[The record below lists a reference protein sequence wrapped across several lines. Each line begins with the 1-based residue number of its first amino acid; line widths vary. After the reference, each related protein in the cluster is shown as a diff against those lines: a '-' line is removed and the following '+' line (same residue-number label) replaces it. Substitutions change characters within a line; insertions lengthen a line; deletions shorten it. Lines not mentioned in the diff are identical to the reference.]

1 MSIMLPPGLAKF
13 FSIVTGMKWPE
24 ADEDRLRTAG
34 DDYLAIAAEIPEL
47 RDWLRRLLTTV
58 HDNDEFAGEA
68 ADRFYQRVLPLI
80 GGTGGTDYVTSA
92 GVMAKQLGD
101 FAHKVANQVEYAKW
115 MIIAQLIQLVAQIAW
130 AIAMLPITFGGSV
143 AAIFAAYETAGA
155 IIKQIFIWLFKQL
168 LLHEFLSITT
178 AAVMDGIIQGIQIGK
193 GHKDS
198 WEKESFIQ
206 AIEMGAI
213 NGLLTGP
220 LELLTFGI
228 GKLFGRILGKG
239 LSKELQADLKALA
252 GSEFKKLS
260 ENELK
265 SLSGAEL
272 KEVVALL
279 RKNETNLTVREAIAQ
294 VRENLAK
301 DLGKTVTKDVGKTV
315 RNNALKE
322 LADGVRN
329 NVAKEGA
336 ESAFKGAG
344 KEAVE
349 NVAQKLSKVEK
360 LTQQMGEAFEQHLV
374 HLGVDKELSNAAGR
388 LVAARLASEGARH
401 AIDLGTFNK
410 LVKTLA
416 ESAGGVEIGALKADL
431 KGVLKNIG
439 QMQNELKHLS
449 GDALES
455 GTRDLGFLRAEQ
467 QHLSETIRA
476 TQDLAE
482 RAVGLM
488 DGLHPQTAGQFL
500 YRLGEGVGN
509 YLKGGVQNVL
519 SEGAYNLTFGEDHT
533 FTVSVESFYGGVA
546 MGALGHLGHIAGG
559 PLRLKLADINLPN
572 YARFPLA
579 VVSTLMG
586 HPTSLWVSRPE
597 GAGAGGTVH
606 GAGLPEGTRP
616 EHLKLD
622 SDGSAAPSG
631 DKSAKPSPST
641 PVKVTGGD
649 EAKAPSASSK
659 SSSDTSTPEPPK
671 RSTTVGGPKE
681 EPGHTPEHTAQQTS
695 ESTAATAPAPSHTT
709 PPGTETP
716 VHVPTTGGHPEPSQ
730 QQGVHQEQPGGHQ
743 RTTHHVEQE
752 APIQHPLS
760 AEDFGD
766 ATTYGR
772 RLTGADDR
780 SGWVVGDPPS
790 AEALKALDLRPLDS
804 SRYALVMHTDA
815 EGLPVHQGEV
825 LSADKL
831 AGAIGALARNGQLDG
846 RTTIDFVACGLA
858 GTSHTDYVAEVMEQV
873 WKDPNLRHLK
883 AVAADGPVWVVP
895 GFDGSTT
902 ARTGPGTGHLVVAEN
917 VGFDA
922 AGRPVLQGRGN
933 WVEFVHSPSVDGGL
947 IMTVRGSK
955 PPEHYTSGRVAEP
968 IPGTARFGEAE
979 PESDV
984 LRMTRWTED
993 GGTFVNRPVPY
1004 DRITVD
1010 GERHGAKAIEDWLKE
1025 GGRPLVK
1032 GDLATL
1038 VQRFLEDA
1046 PRTDYRHGQQDEF
1059 LADVYRFASYERRRE
1074 HVEAMEAVE
1083 RTARRVVEEYP
1094 PTEYYYLG
1102 LGRSPAG
1109 VVAYLH
1115 ESDHGAM
1122 SMPLSSF
1129 RPRPQDPMA
1138 VAGWGLVSDLGRP
1151 NPVPSERQLDHLKM
1165 AFDTE
1170 LGSLTADVLRGR
1182 KVLMIDYVQGAQS
1195 LVAAQHYVQEYLRSR
1210 SDLDSPVVEALAMH
1224 QQINTSSVSRIVNA
1238 IANPKERTLWRQ
1250 LVGAPTEMVNRRREW
1265 LDKFHLLPLSED
1277 GPVGQSGVKLGE
1289 LLKNEAF
1296 DGFAQFKSL
1305 KILEADAQ
1313 WVEGAVRQV
1322 ELPDGHFTITDRQ
1335 LRDILTG
1342 TLADHYNRTGDRTV
1356 PQALRTELETA
1367 FRDALRAEKRG
1378 QEGSL
1383 TDALVAAY
1391 EHRAAAETPEA
1402 SSQRARTMIDHAMT
1416 EQPSYEVLRE
1426 ELRDYLDRREHGE
1439 PFGDFGSTVSG
1450 RWMGDVKLDASQRW
1464 HLAEAFSRF
1473 PVRENTF
1480 TVAVH
1485 GGADGQPTRAGSPI
1499 TPEEMARTLTELADR
1514 GIWNGTDALNFV
1526 VCDLA
1531 GGVQGHYVTEVMRL
1545 LGEKGLGTTAIA
1557 ANGKVFFV
1565 PKVEAGSVVEG
1576 PGHLVVASHVG
1587 YDPAGR
1593 PVLVPGGE
1601 FLEFRRP
1608 TQEDPRPA
1616 PVPLGAHLGPNG
1628 HDGAPPEGYGRAATK
1643 EELDPNRQLPGALAF
1658 ADPPAHPT
1666 TPTTPH
1672 GDGDGTGSAYHYTEA
1687 PAHIRAEADGERA
1700 ERWRQTQRDL
1710 QDRYETKLSEAA
1722 EELRLD
1728 PDGSGHRREEEAE
1741 RRLSEALDA
1750 PDRFPEGAPA
1760 DLREAVTKRARAM
1773 MYTELEARPGD
1784 RDRILGDLDGLV
1796 RVASVREAAVRVAVQ
1811 HFERTVGAWS
1821 APRITHGDTGTAHTP
1836 ERIPEPVVDLVRHDF
1851 TVRAEAEA
1859 ARIYA
1864 DAESLDAAGNARAG
1878 QALQR
1883 LTEHV
1888 RAELVLH
1895 TDRAN
1900 ALAGARELVERA
1912 GTDWYDRLSPADR
1925 ELLAAGGVTDRPDLS
1940 PSSLQAIRD
1949 RLRERVTADFD
1960 RAVGPLDEA
1969 TGQRRDRDE
1978 AVELFTRSLAEREEA
1993 LPHEFAVQAVRE
2005 AAIRRAVEEA
2015 EKAADSWAGNGAR
2028 KEFVEKFGGD
2038 ESDVLRAK
2046 ATVLRDLA
2054 GELDR
2059 AAAERVGDPAGLRGA
2074 LDRLTD
2080 PATLTERLTHEA
2092 ARLAVR
2098 RQATTEAQTAAREHG
2113 LSGPTAD
2120 RLTEG
2125 HGDRVAR
2132 AFDESFRSREDTAE
2146 RHEHWRQSRR
2156 ELTEELAE
2164 HVAFE
2169 QEAAPALREAAGGFD
2184 GIAARHALNEQLTD
2198 HHKGE
2203 YGDELFTRYR
2213 ELWKLAHLDAAGWR
2227 SHERAHENAFGRRT
2241 EPRPEETA
2249 DRPAEAG
2256 ALTVVDRT
2264 AAARPV
2270 RERGDEVS
2278 DLVAGALTP
2287 RNAPDRSD
2295 LRAPGQERSVVEEP
2309 SSEAA
2314 SPEVASS
2321 DVTVQHEAPA
2331 APVAVPVAVPP
2342 IALGPEARTGVLARV
2357 NELMGGPDGWPG
2369 LHMSSGRHV
2378 GLNAPG
2384 HTTLADVKALA
2395 DRLTELGALDPAARA
2410 AVDALHAEQASAAP
2424 APVKGRPRSADY
2436 VPPKLRKQV
2445 FDLAKPVVDAAAD
2458 LLGGPL
2464 RPAHADR
2471 LGVRIGDEVGPG
2483 AANRP
2488 DDVQALATSL
2498 HRRGRL
2504 SEAVRARLTENPA
2517 DAEAR
2522 TTLHEETLKLVADHL
2537 AGRLDLAAPDS
2548 GHRLVAAMDRPDLTM
2563 SWKVA
2568 GTGSHFQDWATGKRE
2583 EAPPL
2588 AEDTTLNCWESVLLA
2603 AHHAG
2608 LLSKEWIRDAYADHD
2623 VPGWEA
2629 RLRGKLLPHGPTS
2642 YDSGNPESPLPRAGD
2657 IVITSKDLSHVALAT
2672 GRTNADG
2679 VPLVLS
2685 FGVESESGNF
2695 SADKVSVAPLDDV
2708 LIMQADFGPGPWF
2721 RQGTDSEAP
2730 VPPPRPSRLEVPAQL
2745 PLPAPVRTVSHGT
2758 PDPQPLVPLVPR
2770 PGTDRT
2776 PRFVV
2781 RSSFD
2786 ARRFDHGGPV
2796 TDLTVRIAFRDGG
2809 GHDTGAVWDKV
2820 VQGVEEYLNKPGYRL
2835 TNGDRMHVT
2844 VLPVEPGQKPHLTV
2858 DLVGHDRPM
2867 DQQSWRPD
2875 ADPIDYAHEVGHQIG
2890 LRDEYRTQDLTHR
2903 PDVKGSLLGDHR
2915 ALAPSGLRQGGLRER
2930 HLSLISRVVG
2940 DLERPPTSGPRDLTW
2955 QQARDAAASYERNHV
2970 WVDPVSK
2977 PGTVGH
2983 DGGPQEV
2990 APLMADGGWIDPP
3003 AEGEWIVMHP
3013 PYASGDQWGI
3023 AAAMLIN
3030 SRLHVLIARGPG
3042 PGEAGHDPVL
3052 DKSAQIEA
3060 FYRSAGIP
3068 DADLRIHVVTASS
3081 MEKSALWRTLRTEAT
3096 SIAENQWGETWEQ
3109 RPWGQVVRG
3118 ITDGTY
3124 YLGGAFRE
3132 AEHRDAIRAAWG
3144 MNDRFDPEIGV
3155 WLTNRGIQPPPVDA
3169 KVLVLWSRFS
3179 GKAAQWSD
3187 VSGRMEH
3194 DTSFEGMRQLLRE
3207 FAGDYHTVI
3216 ITGDP
3221 HPTRSGKWN
3230 ELVARMRHE
3239 LGKEQIHHVT
3249 GFWRGRDESVSA
3261 WTQDTR
3267 VGQLRLYDYF
3277 HRRNQLDHLG
3287 FRSGNLESV
3296 ALIGHNVSYLEE
3308 FDATGANRMT
3318 RWHVD
3323 TMTGKTSLGGDPVG
3337 YERVQVSAPP
3347 TASGQHA
3354 TPYDAKRDGHLT
3366 FTPEESALWRKP
3378 AGVYTHQ
3385 RGFDYQALVD
3395 VREGLSHSAPGMR
3408 VDQDTFWADR
3418 VRYLQRRYEKL
3429 RADFVTHAD
3438 GADVESSLT
3447 HYDGQFRGEIEPG
3460 TGLAWY
3466 QQMTLLLETPGY
3478 MPDLLQGSR
3487 AYREPYL
3494 TMMGHLG
3501 EYRVLLEVPRNG
3513 DDFYHAVSAW
3523 FGTAGEPRT
3532 LRDWAVN
3539 WMDANRQLVEEYA
3552 GRFGTTYE
3560 YLRTTVGTDGRWA
3573 GNAGVM
3579 VPHLVASALGVKI
3592 DLHDGNTWK
3601 LLSPLD
3607 GTWNGGRIQLGLAD
3621 GHFRPLVRDVAPGG
3635 TGGPGGPGGP
3645 GGSESLGKRSQP
3657 DDDDGG
3663 QGEDQTSKKPKSTLP
3678 PPASTGQDGQVVAA
3692 HTPIGLGGGGMPVP
3706 GPLHERVQA
3715 LEHLSSE
3722 ERRLLVEDGAF
3733 QESLRQLEPEDYAQA
3748 AAKLLIDV
3756 DPRTHQPVA
3765 ARRTA
3770 ENLVARM
3777 LANKAVAERV
3787 VASGVRI
3794 GVVPRDVPMTEVSGF
3809 VASEHGTGD
3818 GRDWSVVRGSSGPTT
3833 VLITE
3838 ENLLG
3843 ARTRI
3848 GRIPTYAE
3856 GYSSSAHEL
3865 AHTIHEFGLTQAE
3878 KELIGQAYRERSVAD
3893 ALAELFGEEPLTDW
3907 PDGGLNDG
3915 EGNRVGNY
3923 SARNEHEF
3931 FAQLVTAYL
3940 GHNHGNDPS
3949 TGLPR
3954 NNGAEWVRENAPE
3967 LVELLGDLFG
3977 HGPQPE
3983 RTEPANKVGRT
3994 DAEEQLF
4001 EGFREFMETAT
4012 TKTEEQPLHVEVQE
4026 QPAHIEVQEESAQHT
4041 EDESDHL
4048 SLDQQIELALNPGAT
4063 ENTVTENTVT
4073 ENPVTENTVTENTVV
4088 EDTVVEPPLVV
4099 AAPIVVPPPEQPL
4112 VPTPPTRLRERGLSA
4127 YDVLVHLEN
4136 LPAQHFESLVGR
4148 FTAALHGDGKA
4159 ARTLAESLFGSETLR
4174 PTVSA
4179 LSRGDVREVPFQAGR
4194 WSGQIRISAALGE
4207 ARHLKTLRNFEFEY
4221 GSEQQSTVGVSK
4233 DRLTQVNAG
4242 AQLRAKLGSAR
4253 DLTETLGYQHGWM
4266 NGSTSAEASRTSAR
4280 GKTVEL
4286 ADLFEAPF
4294 TLTVEFLD
4302 AKFHG
4307 APGPWHTPQPI
4318 DLPVTGHV
4326 AVPKRE
4332 TANLPPV
4339 AEAHYAVPL
4348 EVSEHRRLAGSHIVT
4363 DVWPL
4368 EPPRRRQGEN
4378 DANEV
4383 EMTDLNQRQP
4393 AVPPIGKFVAGF
4405 EEAAERYFG
4414 SRWPELR
4421 RRLLTELDLGTLQQE
4436 LKGTMAGQK
4445 LTIVDD
4451 SLVGAAAMI
4460 TIGSGSV
4467 ARMRQVHT
4475 LPTTEINISTATT
4488 RAHVEQTT
4496 TSKEWHMLPSSVTNK
4511 TDGNFVGG
4519 GGLGARAGRDGVGLH
4534 GSGSD
4539 LGNGTKI
4546 KRPAV
4551 LFEGAAD
4558 LTVTFGWSG
4567 GLLPHPAEATTRVE
4581 LGFRTVIDQDEAVLV
4596 TGADHVVEGTNPP
4609 EFVAQRPA
4617 PPLTPANE
4625 TGALVRAPLD
4635 AVWTGL
4641 PDTTVVRDLR
4651 DITPLHTELDR
4662 VGALL
4667 LGEKAWKEVRED
4679 VLQAYSH
4686 SAVSAHL
4693 VGMSRGSALR
4703 GPEVTMGP
4711 LKDLHLATTVRLHRM
4726 THLRGQATAELN
4738 PVRETSTFDSARH
4751 LRSDTVNGQFQLA
4764 GKGTVFTHENV
4775 LKASGKPFEDV
4786 LQGTVVPSLESRIRD
4801 GWRSGESDKG
4811 YANGKYLSP
4820 QELYRAEFEVLLKV
4834 NGRDFGPVLL
4844 TTELSLEQVHT
4855 APHTIAPNERHGFV
4869 VPPGLHEQALTP
4881 PPHVPQRADEQAAP
4895 PLRLGQSDVV
4905 LSLGR
4910 GDTAVLRT
4918 VLDALQAHT
4927 GRPVPANVE
4936 ALLARSID
4944 AYGLKSALSRL
4955 SRGGRIRVP
4964 LEFDGWKGT
4973 VVVGGDLLRPQPRE
4987 ELLASFEFE
4996 SGSQQRTTTGTTAD
5010 LRTRLRIRAR
5020 AGITLPYVNLTGEY
5034 THTRDFVKGISID
5047 RVGGTNSRGKS
5058 VEPAR
5063 LTDVDAV
5070 FTVTFE
5076 TSKRSHAIAPPAPV
5090 TASAVVAAPQR
5101 VREAVPRMLPTHRLG
5116 SSDVITAVHLNQD
5129 RSGTVH
5135 DLVLGLGATLFGNG
5149 GHTVADFLGKDW
5161 TGMARKLSARLD
5173 FDRLQIQLKSV
5184 MAGHPLVVEHGR
5196 STAVITAEVVQLT
5209 PTGRPP
5215 QVEFNI
5221 GNSHQTSLTSSDGGT
5236 NTGGGSGHA
5245 FTGGLY
5251 VTGDPAGTGV
5261 GPVGGPT
5268 FTYAKGVDR
5277 LEHGNDSSSSGTA
5290 IKSKVAAVA
5299 HQAAVVLKIRFE
5311 HEPVVLLHPAD
5322 AIRPDRVP
5330 RPSDDDRS
5338 VLGKVNRS
5346 LTRIG
5351 DQLTGL
5357 GRYRRT
5363 LVEATIHADVLME
5376 TGRDEAVVPSRYG
5389 APKTGFPSLR
5399 PPEEV
5404 GTRVLRRP
5412 PESLFRE
5419 GVRDVGILRWIDDT
5433 SGVRDLLTVFGPRFF
5448 KKGTWSWLESVARNT
5463 HSHAQLSALFG
5474 SVSRGRDVQHF
5485 EDGPD
5490 RDVLAPGGR
5499 SITTP
5504 SVGKRFLVDDAD
5516 VTATV
5521 SIVQLEYQRD
5531 NTAAA
5536 ISPANDSGGG
5546 GRHTR
5551 LDWGQWNLQVQGGAK
5566 AGLDGG
5572 VDLTGLLTVGGGKR
5586 WREGPS
5592 TGASGKI
5599 VAGAKF
5605 PEPTAR
5611 YTGYAEV
5618 EVTFRDGDRTL
5629 TEKGLVPIEM
5639 EVPIGETTELTS
5651 AGHQR
5656 VLFTALHPEGETTHR
5671 NSVSDAVAD
5680 LLATPLAGAGDR
5692 VHLLAD
5698 PNERD
5703 TPAYHDLVE
5712 ALRVLPHDDP
5722 YFTMVFHGRPEDGAP
5737 LLHGEEVTPEQFAGA
5752 LLRLAEGGQW
5762 QGEPLRFLSCNSAV
5776 GGAGSF
5782 AGRTVQALHEQLAAR
5797 RAEAA
5802 LGGQPLSE
5810 NLARLTDLVAFA
5822 GNGSVYLTVGNDPR
5836 AVVARTVGFT
5846 ADGRPLVDGPGD
5858 WLRLH
5863 VEEDQVRTTALGQEL
5878 LHEGQ
5883 ERVPLAT
5890 EDDPIDPN
5898 QPAPVRLLDEEDVA
5912 PVVEEQADHDA
5923 EPVVEDPAPVVVPVA
5938 GHGAAPV
5945 VEQDVAPAA
5954 PPVGPP
5960 TWQVQRRRAWALLQP
5975 EPEPQTM
5982 PGPKTEQETAAE
5994 NAVRAANLRRL
6005 AYDYGTG
6012 ADALTA
6018 LTARLRERPAG
6029 TDATVAVTRPD
6040 GHDALLTLRL
6050 HEDGSLRLVRPD
6062 GGERPVT
6069 IRTDEAEPTTRILE
6083 VPAEADG
6090 AEAPLLQEAGRV
6102 TSETH
6107 LWVTMSNDHV
6117 SGEALTRLG
6126 ANTYTIRAENSGDMY
6141 HMRAALIAHPD
6152 RALLVWNVSEST
6164 RRQVEGI
6171 INLHDDLFTQGRRI
6185 HYTTETRLPTGQS
6198 WRNETAA
6205 SEDIA
6210 TRLTRSVVGDHMRLT
6225 DRILPRQRRFPST
6238 NDQLA
6243 LMVRKLT
6250 EIQADV
6256 SRYRGRGEEGGELS
6270 LRAARIAELGDA
6282 YGHYTEE
6289 EAEAFQ
6295 QDLENPALG
6304 RFEPG
6309 QNYVI
6314 VTYRDS
6320 GHSNR
6325 AGANA
6330 PALDTG
6336 LEGVRQII
6344 EQVQEAANGRFR
6356 VVVMGEEP
6364 AEWSGPALQNYWN
6377 WPSVGNRRK
6386 ELALL
6391 RYLADE
6397 YNIVGAVGMRSG
6409 VMDELAF
6416 AGIKVIS
6423 IDISPHRNE
6432 GDGIPNLKQSKGW
6445 TRGLRFEEAYERN
6458 YGRAFVTDPR
6468 PEDTTYAA
6476 PGATTPVPFPGR
6488 FSADDVLTIRSAVE
6502 FYLVDDPDSAGFRHD
6517 SHPHERLR
6525 VEAALDRLGPV
6536 ATMTGLQL
6544 AQRTLPYLREFR
6556 EFKAR
6561 IPEVWDLVEPRLMEA
6576 EDAAADYQN
6585 RAAEACRQAVADFPE
6600 GLTALGVTAASD
6612 LLAKVGPGPL
6622 SAQHP
6627 IEEVGAMFIEEIRT
6641 ALRKALP
6648 KGATPAVREWIT
6660 NASPEQLRT
6669 VLRRCLEVYG
6679 GLP

>member
-34 DDYLAIAAEIPEL
+34 DDYLAIAEEVPEL
-47 RDWLRRLLTTV
+47 REWLRRLLSTV

-68 ADRFYQRVLPLI
+68 ADRFYERVLPLI
-80 GGTGGTDYVTSA
+80 GGTGGTDYVTAA
-92 GVMAKQLGD
+92 GLMAKQLGD

-130 AIAMLPITFGGSV
+130 AIAMAPITFGGSL
-143 AAIFAAYETAGA
+143 AEIFVAYETAGA
-155 IIKQIFIWLFKQL
+155 VIKQVFIWLFKQL

-178 AAVMDGIIQGIQIGK
+178 AMVMDGIIQGIQIGQ
-193 GHKDS
+193 GHKDH

-206 AIEMGAI
+206 AVEMGAI
-213 NGLLTGP
+213 NGVLTGP
-220 LELLTFGI
+220 LELLTFGV
-228 GKLFGRILGKG
+228 GKMFGRIFGKG

-272 KEVVALL
+272 KETLNLL
-279 RKNETNLTVREAIAQ
+279 RRNETNLTVREAIAQ
-294 VRENLAK
+294 ARENLAK
-301 DLGKTVTKDVGKTV
+301 DVGKNVAKDVGKKV
-315 RNNALKE
+315 QNNALKE
-322 LADGVRN
+322 IADGVRN
-329 NVAKEGA
+329 NLAREGG
-336 ESAFKGAG
+336 ESVLKGAG

-360 LTQQMGEAFEQHLV
+360 LTRQMGDAFEQHLV
-374 HLGVDKELSNAAGR
+374 QLGVDKELSNAAGR
-388 LVAARLASEGARH
+388 LMAARLASEGARY
-401 AIDLGTFNK
+401 AIDLGAFNK
-410 LVKTLA
+410 LVTTLV
-416 ESAGGVEIGALKADL
+416 EAGGKVESGSIRTEVGSL
-431 KGVLKNIG
+431 VRNIG
-439 QMQNELKHLS
+439 PLQKEM
-449 GDALES
+449 
-455 GTRDLGFLRAEQ
+455 
-467 QHLSETIRA
+467 QHLGGSSLEGGLKETVRA
-476 TQDLAE
+476 TQDLAQ
-482 RAVGLM
+482 RAVSLM
-488 DGLHPQTAGQFL
+488 DGLHPQTAGQVL
-500 YRLGEGVGN
+500 YRLGEGIGG

-559 PLRLKLADINLPN
+559 PLRLKLQDVNLPN

-597 GAGAGGTVH
+597 GAGAGGVH
-606 GAGLPEGTRP
+606 GTGLPEGTRP

-622 SDGSAAPSG
+622 SDGSAASSG
-631 DKSAKPSPST
+631 DKTAKPAANT

-671 RSTTVGGPKE
+671 RSTTVGGLKE
-681 EPGHTPEHTAQQTS
+681 EPGHTPEHTPQQTS
-695 ESTAATAPAPSHTT
+695 ESTAATAPAQAPAHTT

-730 QQGVHQEQPGGHQ
+730 QQGVHQEPGVHQ
-743 RTTHHVEQE
+743 QTIHHVEPD
-752 APIQHPLS
+752 APVQHPLS
-760 AEDFGD
+760 GEDFGD

-825 LSADKL
+825 LSAEKL

-846 RTTIDFVACGLA
+846 RTTIDFVACGLV
-858 GTSHTDYVAEVMEQV
+858 GSTHTDYVLEVMEQV
-873 WKDPNLRHLK
+873 WKDPKLVHLK

-895 GFDGSTT
+895 GFDGPTT
-902 ARTGPGTGHLVVAEN
+902 MRTGPGTGHLVVAEN

-922 AGRPVLQGRGN
+922 DGRPVLQGRGN
-933 WVEFVHSPSVDGGL
+933 WVEFAHSPAADGAP
-947 IMTVRGSK
+947 IVTVSGSK
-955 PPEHYTSGRVAEP
+955 LPERYASGRVAEP
-968 IPGTARFGEAE
+968 IPGTARFGEGE
-979 PESDV
+979 PKSDV
-984 LRMTRWTED
+984 LQMTRWTEVD
-993 GGTFVNRPVPY
+993 GTFVNRPVPY
-1004 DRITVD
+1004 DRVSVD
-1010 GERHGAKAIEDWLKE
+1010 GERRGAKAIEDWLRE
-1025 GGRPLVK
+1025 GDRPLVE
-1032 GDLATL
+1032 GDLAKL

-1046 PRTDYRHGQQDEF
+1046 PRTDYQHGQQDDF
-1059 LADVYRFASYERRRE
+1059 LADVHRFASYERRRE

-1083 RTARRVVEEYP
+1083 RTARLVVEKYP
-1094 PTEYYYLG
+1094 PTEYFYLG

-1138 VAGWGLVSDLGRP
+1138 VAGWGLVDGLGRP
-1151 NPVPSERQLDHLKM
+1151 NPVPSERQLDHLKL

-1224 QQINTSSVSRIVNA
+1224 QEINTSSVGRIVNA

-1250 LVGAPTEMVNRRREW
+1250 LVGAPTEMVNRRQEW
-1265 LDKFHLLPLSED
+1265 LDKFHLLPLTES
-1277 GPVGQSGVKLGE
+1277 GPVGESGVKLGE

-1335 LRDILTG
+1335 LREILSG

-1367 FRDALRAEKRG
+1367 FRDALRTEKRG
-1378 QEGSL
+1378 QEGPL

-1402 SSQRARTMIDHAMT
+1402 SEQRARTMIDHAMT
-1416 EQPSYEVLRE
+1416 EQQSYDVLRD

-1439 PFGDFGSTVSG
+1439 PLGDFGSAVPG

-1485 GGADGQPTRAGSPI
+1485 GGVDGQPTRAGSPI
-1499 TPEEMARTLTELADR
+1499 TPEEMAHTLTELADR
-1514 GIWNGTDALNFV
+1514 RIWNGKDALNFV

-1531 GGVQGHYVTEVMRL
+1531 GGMDGRYATEVMRL

-1565 PKVEAGSVVEG
+1565 PKVEGTSVVG
-1576 PGHLVVASHVG
+1576 GTGHLVVASHVG
-1587 YDPAGR
+1587 YDTAGR

-1601 FLEFRRP
+1601 WLEFRRP
-1608 TQEDPRPA
+1608 TEEDPQPA
-1616 PVPLGAHLGPNG
+1616 PVPLGAHLGPDG
-1628 HDGAPPEGYGRAATK
+1628 HDGALPEGYGSVATK
-1643 EELDPNRQLPGALAF
+1643 EELDPNRELPGAVAF
-1658 ADPPAHPT
+1658 AEPPAHPA
-1666 TPTTPH
+1666 TPAAPH
-1672 GDGDGTGSAYHYTEA
+1672 GDGTGPGQSYHYTEA
-1687 PAHIRAEADGERA
+1687 PAHIRAEADGARA
-1700 ERWRQTQRDL
+1700 EQWRQTQRDL
-1710 QDRYETKLSEAA
+1710 QDRYEAKLAEAA

-1784 RDRILGDLDGLV
+1784 RERILGDLDGLV

-1821 APRITHGDTGTAHTP
+1821 APRITYGDTGTAHTP
-1836 ERIPEPVVDLVRHDF
+1836 DRIPEPVVDLVRHDF
-1851 TVRAEAEA
+1851 TVRAEAEV
-1859 ARIYA
+1859 ARIHA
-1864 DAESLDAAGNARAG
+1864 DAESLDAAGNTRAG

-1925 ELLAAGGVTDRPDLS
+1925 ELLAAAGVTDRPDLS

-1969 TGQRRDRDE
+1969 TGKRRDRDE

-2015 EKAADSWAGNGAR
+2015 EKAADSWAENEAR

-2046 ATVLRDLA
+2046 ATVLRELA

-2080 PATLTERLTHEA
+2080 PAALNERLTHEA

-2113 LSGPTAD
+2113 LTGPTVD

-2132 AFDESFRSREDTAE
+2132 AFDESFRSREATAE
-2146 RHEHWRQSRR
+2146 RHEHWQQSRR

-2169 QEAAPALREAAGGFD
+2169 HEAAPALREAAGGFD

-2249 DRPAEAG
+2249 DQPAEAG

-2264 AAARPV
+2264 AAAQPV
-2270 RERGDEVS
+2270 RERGDEVF
-2278 DLVAGALTP
+2278 DLVAGALSP

-2309 SSEAA
+2309 SSE
-2314 SPEVASS
+2314 VASS
-2321 DVTVQHEAPA
+2321 QDASSDITVQHEAPA

-2342 IALGPEARTGVLARV
+2342 IALAPEARTGVLARV
-2357 NELMGGPDGWPG
+2357 NELMGGPDGRPG

-2384 HTTLADVKALA
+2384 HTTLADVKALS
-2395 DRLTELGALDPAARA
+2395 DRLTELGALDPVAKA
-2410 AVDALHAEQASAAP
+2410 AVDALHTEQASAAP

-2488 DDVQALATSL
+2488 DDVQALAASL
-2498 HRRGRL
+2498 HGRGRL

-2517 DAEAR
+2517 DAEAL

-2537 AGRLDLAAPDS
+2537 AGRLDLSAPDS
-2548 GHRLVAAMDRPDLTM
+2548 GHRLVAAMDKPDLTM

-2608 LLSKEWIRDAYADHD
+2608 LLSEEWIRDAYADHD

-2629 RLRGKLLPHGPTS
+2629 RLRGRLLPHGPTS
-2642 YDSGNPESPLPRAGD
+2642 YDSANPESPLPRAGD
-2657 IVITSKDLSHVALAT
+2657 IVVTSKDLSHVALAT

-2695 SADKVSVAPLDDV
+2695 GADKVSVAPLDDV

-2721 RQGTDSEAP
+2721 RQGADSEAP
-2730 VPPPRPSRLEVPAQL
+2730 APPPRPTPLEVPAQL
-2745 PLPAPVRTVSHGT
+2745 PLPTPIRTVSHGT
-2758 PDPQPLVPLVPR
+2758 PEPQPLVPR
-2770 PGTDRT
+2770 PGPDRT

-2835 TNGDRMHVT
+2835 TNGDLMHVT

-2875 ADPIDYAHEVGHQIG
+2875 ADPIDYAHEVGHQLG

-2915 ALAPSGLRQGGLRER
+2915 APAPGGLRQGGLRER

-2940 DLERPPTSGPRDLTW
+2940 DLERPPASGPHDLTW
-2955 QQARDAAASYERNHV
+2955 QQARDAAAPQERNHV

-3030 SRLHVLIARGPG
+3030 SRLHVLVARGPG

-3068 DADLRIHVVTASS
+3068 NADLRIHVVTAPS
-3081 MEKSALWRTLRTEAT
+3081 MEKGALWRTLRTEAT
-3096 SIAENQWGETWEQ
+3096 GIAENRWGEKWEQ
-3109 RPWGQVVRG
+3109 RTWEQVVRG
-3118 ITDGTY
+3118 VTDGTY

-3132 AEHRDAIRAAWG
+3132 AEHRDVIRAAWG

-3155 WLTNRGIQPPPVDA
+3155 WLAQQGIQPPPAGA

-3221 HPTRSGKWN
+3221 HPTRNGKWN

-3261 WTQDTR
+3261 WTEDTR

-3395 VREGLSHSAPGMR
+3395 IREGLSHSDPGMR

-3429 RADFVTHAD
+3429 RADFVTHAN

-3466 QQMTLLLETPGY
+3466 QQMTPLLETPGY
-3478 MPDLLQGSR
+3478 MPDLLWGSR

-3494 TMMGHLG
+3494 TAMGHLG

-3523 FGTAGEPRT
+3523 SGTAGEPRT

-3579 VPHLVASALGVKI
+3579 VPRIVASALGVKI
-3592 DLHDGNTWK
+3592 DLHDGNTWQ

-3607 GTWNGGRIQLGLAD
+3607 GTWNGGRFQLGLAD

-3635 TGGPGGPGGP
+3635 ADGPGGPGGP
-3645 GGSESLGKRSQP
+3645 GGSENLGKRSQP
-3657 DDDDGG
+3657 DHDDGG
-3663 QGEDQTSKKPKSTLP
+3663 QGEEQTSKKSKSTLP

-3692 HTPIGLGGGGMPVP
+3692 HAPIGLGGGGMPVP

-3722 ERRLLVEDGAF
+3722 ERRRLASDAAFLEGLRTELGPEDFAQATARLLV
-3733 QESLRQLEPEDYAQA
+3733 
-3748 AAKLLIDV
+3748 DV

-3770 ENLVARM
+3770 EDLVARM
-3777 LANKAVAERV
+3777 LANKELADRLLA
-3787 VASGVRI
+3787 AGVRV
-3794 GVVPRDVPMTEVSGF
+3794 GVVPRDVPMTEVPGF
-3809 VASEHGTGD
+3809 TASEHGTGD
-3818 GRDWSVVRGSSGPTT
+3818 GRDWTVVRGSSGNGL

-3843 ARTRI
+3843 VRTTV
-3848 GRIPTYAE
+3848 GPHLSYAE
-3856 GYSSSAHEL
+3856 GYSTSAHEL
-3865 AHTIHEFGLTQAE
+3865 AHAIHEFGLTRAQKDLVEQAF
-3878 KELIGQAYRERSVAD
+3878 RERSVAD
-3893 ALAELFGEEPLTDW
+3893 ALAELFGEEAVTAW
-3907 PDGGLNDG
+3907 PDGNLA
-3915 EGNRVGNY
+3915 GNY

-3931 FAQLVTAYL
+3931 FAQLVTAYF

-3949 TGLPR
+3949 TGQPR
-3954 NNGAEWVRENAPE
+3954 NNGADWVREHAPE
-3967 LVELLGDLFG
+3967 LVPLLEELFG
-3977 HGPQPE
+3977 PDPRAGHPE
-3983 RTEPANKVGRT
+3983 AANQVSRAE
-3994 DAEEQLF
+3994 DAEQLF
-4001 EGFREFMETAT
+4001 DGFREFMETVT
-4012 TKTEEQPLHVEVQE
+4012 TRTDEPVVQPEPGHVVPQE
-4026 QPAHIEVQEESAQHT
+4026 QPGHVESVPEHVEAQQQPEPVETQEESVQHT
-4041 EDESDHL
+4041 EDEPEHL
-4048 SLDQQIELALNPGAT
+4048 TLDQEIERALNPGSSQQVVT
-4063 ENTVTENTVT
+4063 EQTVTEPVVTEQTVT
-4073 ENPVTENTVTENTVV
+4073 EQ
-4088 EDTVVEPPLVV
+4088 PPLVV
-4099 AAPIVVPPPEQPL
+4099 AAPTVVPPPEQPL
-4112 VPTPPTRLRERGLSA
+4112 VPVPPTRVQERGLSA

-4136 LPAQHFESLVGR
+4136 LRGQDFDSLVGR

-4159 ARTLAESLFGSETLR
+4159 ARTLAESLFGGETLR

-4179 LSRGDVREVPFQAGR
+4179 LSRGDVREVSFQAGR
-4194 WSGQIRISAALGE
+4194 WSGRIRISAATGE
-4207 ARHLKTLRNFEFEY
+4207 GRHLRTLPNFEFEY
-4221 GSEQQSTVGVSK
+4221 GSEQQSTVGVSA
-4233 DRLTQVNAG
+4233 DRLTQKGLGV
-4242 AQLRAKLGSAR
+4242 QLRTKFGSSR
-4253 DLTETLGYQHGWM
+4253 DLTETLGYQYGSM
-4266 NGSTSAEASRTSAR
+4266 TGSTSAEASRTSAR
-4280 GKTVEL
+4280 GKTVEP
-4286 ADLFEAPF
+4286 ADLFETRF

-4302 AKFHG
+4302 AKFRG
-4307 APGPWHTPQPI
+4307 APGPWHTPQPVE
-4318 DLPVTGHV
+4318 LPVTGHV

-4332 TANLPPV
+4332 TANVPPV
-4339 AEAHYAVPL
+4339 VEAHYAVPL

-4368 EPPRRRQGEN
+4368 EPPRRQAVENDQGEI
-4378 DANEV
+4378 
-4383 EMTDLNQRQP
+4383 EMQGPDEQP
-4393 AVPPIGKFVAGF
+4393 AAPPMGKFVAGF

-4421 RRLLTELDLGTLQQE
+4421 RRLLTELDLGTLHQE

-4451 SLVGAAAMI
+4451 SLVGAAAVI
-4460 TIGSGSV
+4460 TIGSGTVS
-4467 ARMRQVHT
+4467 RMQQVHT
-4475 LPTTEINISTATT
+4475 LPSTEVNISTATT
-4488 RAHVEQTT
+4488 RSHVEQTT
-4496 TSKEWHMLPSSVTNK
+4496 KSHEWQVLPSSIANR
-4511 TDGNFVGG
+4511 TDTTPFGG
-4519 GGLGARAGRDGVGLH
+4519 GGLGAKAGRDGVGLH
-4534 GSGSD
+4534 GTGSD
-4539 LGNGTKI
+4539 LGNGTKV

-4558 LTVTFGWSG
+4558 LTVTFGWRG
-4567 GLLPHPAEATTRVE
+4567 GVLNRPADETAHVG
-4581 LGFRTVIDQDEAVLV
+4581 LGFRAVIDQDEAVLV
-4596 TGADHVVEGTNPP
+4596 TTAEQTVEGTRPP
-4609 EFVAQRPA
+4609 EFVAAPRPVPPVPPTVPA
-4617 PPLTPANE
+4617 PPVAPAHE
-4625 TGALVRAPLD
+4625 AGAVVRAPLD
-4635 AVWTGL
+4635 EVWSGL

-4651 DITPLHTELDR
+4651 DITPLHAELDR
-4662 VGALL
+4662 VGRVL
-4667 LGEKAWKEVRED
+4667 LGEKTWQQVRED

-4703 GPEVTMGP
+4703 GPEVTAGP

-4726 THLRGQATAELN
+4726 THLRSQGTAELN
-4738 PVRETSTFDSARH
+4738 PVRETSTFDSVRH
-4751 LRSDTVNGQFQLA
+4751 LRSDTLNGQVQLA
-4764 GKGTVFTHENV
+4764 AKGTVFTHEDV
-4775 LKASGKPFEDV
+4775 LKASGKPFDDV
-4786 LQGTVVPSLESRIRD
+4786 LQGTVVPTVESRIRD

-4834 NGRDFGPVLL
+4834 NGRDYGPVLL
-4844 TTELSLEQVHT
+4844 STELSLEQVHT
-4855 APHTIAPNERHGFV
+4855 ALHTIGENERHGFV
-4869 VPPGLHEQALTP
+4869 VPPGLHEQALT
-4881 PPHVPQRADEQAAP
+4881 VPQHVTHQADEQAGP

-4918 VLDALQAHT
+4918 VLDTLQAHT

-4936 ALLARSID
+4936 ARLARSID

-4964 LEFDGWKGT
+4964 VEFDGWKGT
-4973 VVVGGDLLRPQPRE
+4973 VVVGGDLMRPRHRE
-4987 ELLASFEFE
+4987 TLLNGFEFE
-4996 SGSQQRTTTGTTAD
+4996 VGNQQRTTTGTTAD
-5010 LRTRLRIRAR
+5010 LRTRLRLRTRLAL
-5020 AGITLPYVNLTGEY
+5020 TLPYVNLTGE
-5034 THTRDFVKGISID
+5034 HVRTRDLVKGISID

-5063 LTDVDAV
+5063 LTDVDTV
-5070 FTVTFE
+5070 FTITFE
-5076 TSKRSHAIAPPAPV
+5076 TTRQTHAIAPPAPV

-5101 VREAVPRMLPTHRLG
+5101 VREPVPRMLPNHRFG

-5135 DLVLGLGATLFGNG
+5135 DLVGNLGAGLLGNG
-5149 GHTVADFLGKDW
+5149 GRTAAEFLGKNW
-5161 TGMARKLSARLD
+5161 AGTAEKLSAALD
-5173 FDRLQIQLKSV
+5173 FDRLQIHLKSV

-5196 STAVITAEVVQLT
+5196 SKALITAEVVQLT

-5236 NTGGGSGHA
+5236 NTGGGHGNA
-5245 FTGGLY
+5245 YTGGLY

-5277 LEHGNDSSSSGTA
+5277 LEHGSDSSVSGTA
-5290 IKSKVAAVA
+5290 VKSKVAAVA
-5299 HQAAVVLKIRFE
+5299 HQAAVVLKVRFE
-5311 HEPVVLLHPAD
+5311 HKPAVLLHPAD
-5322 AIRPDRVP
+5322 AIRPDRAP
-5330 RPSDDDRS
+5330 QAPDGDRS
-5338 VLGKVNRS
+5338 VLGKVNRG
-5346 LTRIG
+5346 LTHLG

-5399 PPEEV
+5399 PPEAV
-5404 GTRVLRRP
+5404 GTQVLRRP

-5419 GVRDVGILRWIDDT
+5419 GMRDTGILRWIDDT
-5433 SGVRDLLTVFGPRFF
+5433 SGVRDLLTVFGSRFF
-5448 KKGTWSWLESVARNT
+5448 KQGTWSWLESVARNT

-5485 EDGPD
+5485 DDGPD
-5490 RDVLAPGGR
+5490 RDVLVPGGR

-5504 SVGKRFLVDDAD
+5504 SVGERLFVDDAD
-5516 VTATV
+5516 ITASV

-5536 ISPANDSGGG
+5536 ISPANDAGGG

-5551 LDWGQWNLQVQGGAK
+5551 LDWGQWNAQLQAGAK
-5566 AGLDGG
+5566 AGLEGG
-5572 VDLTGLLTVGGGKR
+5572 VDLTGLLTVGYGKR

-5592 TGASGKI
+5592 TGAAGKI

-5605 PEPTAR
+5605 PTPTAR

-5618 EVTFRDGDRTL
+5618 ELTFRDGDRTL

-5639 EVPIGETTELTS
+5639 EVPISETAELNS

-5656 VLFTALHPEGETTHR
+5656 VLFTALHPEGETIHR

-5680 LLATPLAGAGDR
+5680 LLATPLAGAGNR
-5692 VHLLAD
+5692 VHLLAG
-5698 PNERD
+5698 PTERNA
-5703 TPAYHDLVE
+5703 PAHHDLLE
-5712 ALRVLPHDDP
+5712 ALRALPHDDP
-5722 YFTMVFHGRPEDGAP
+5722 YFTVVFHGRPQDGAP
-5737 LLHGEEVTPEQFAGA
+5737 VLNGEGVTPEQFAGA

-5762 QGEPLRFLSCNSAV
+5762 QGEELRFLSCNGAV
-5776 GGAGSF
+5776 GGADSF
-5782 AGRTVQALHEQLAAR
+5782 AGRTMKALHDLVAAR
-5797 RAEAA
+5797 QAEA
-5802 LGGQPLSE
+5802 LRTGQPLSP

-5822 GNGSVYLTVGNDPR
+5822 GNGSVYLTGGNDPR
-5836 AVVARTVGFT
+5836 AVVARNVGFT

-5863 VEEDQVRTTALGQEL
+5863 LEDGNVRTTALGQEL

-5883 ERVPLAT
+5883 ERLSHAT

-5898 QPAPVRLLDEEDVA
+5898 QPAPVRLGGEEKVPTPKEKLDAHLKGLGTTRAAPTEELLKLVNPADPGEAAPTLGRSASATVA
-5912 PVVEEQADHDA
+5912 LYHSFT
-5923 EPVVEDPAPVVVPVA
+5923 
-5938 GHGAAPV
+5938 GAAT
-5945 VEQDVAPAA
+5945 VADLTKWS
-5954 PPVGPP
+5954 G
-5960 TWQVQRRRAWALLQP
+5960 L
-5975 EPEPQTM
+5975 
-5982 PGPKTEQETAAE
+5982 PKPLSD
-5994 NAVRAANLRRL
+5994 NLRT
-6005 AYDYGTG
+6005 YGTG
-6012 ADALTA
+6012 EQALSALTRQVRLAGPGSFGMVVLGGDRVVALVHDMSDGLHWADAYRRELWPASDGRRPEGFGADTLVQA
-6018 LTARLRERPAG
+6018 TTFDRYGDALLGGDRLTARISELVAKLDTTMQGVTYAAAELTVKSPFTEKGKTALHGRSHTFAPVKNGSAQVRPTDRTNPVKSASGDAANKWRTDTTAKVLDPLVKAYGEAG
-6029 TDATVAVTRPD
+6029 TLLKEAAGLCEEVDTALGWGSVGKDELPSWGKKLELVAQKVTAAVEAAESSHGGTVLSPTGEYGKKINPKPFESAVTDAQTARTAMEGLAGASRKLAQLTESDAAPEAID
-6040 GHDALLTLRL
+6040 KATADVALNAKTVMDALNQL
-6050 HEDGSLRLVRPD
+6050 E
-6062 GGERPVT
+6062 
-6069 IRTDEAEPTTRILE
+6069 TDQKSMATQIKS
-6083 VPAEADG
+6083 VIG
-6090 AEAPLLQEAGRV
+6090 
-6102 TSETH
+6102 
-6107 LWVTMSNDHV
+6107 
-6117 SGEALTRLG
+6117 
-6126 ANTYTIRAENSGDMY
+6126 
-6141 HMRAALIAHPD
+6141 
-6152 RALLVWNVSEST
+6152 EST
-6164 RRQVEGI
+6164 RHGTMAHQMNDAEVVLMDGVYDK
-6171 INLHDDLFTQGRRI
+6171 LL
-6185 HYTTETRLPTGQS
+6185 S
-6198 WRNETAA
+6198 WGF
-6205 SEDIA
+6205 D
-6210 TRLTRSVVGDHMRLT
+6210 
-6225 DRILPRQRRFPST
+6225 
-6238 NDQLA
+6238 
-6243 LMVRKLT
+6243 RKLGVHARGT
-6250 EIQADV
+6250 LIVASSQGTCDSCKFVVESFNTHLPYVEVVVVYAKPQEGKYTDNGRQLVGRDLSMGRV
-6256 SRYRGRGEEGGELS
+6256 SVPVDIRYGYGKDRETVITVTDGRKFYYVL
-6270 LRAARIAELGDA
+6270 
-6282 YGHYTEE
+6282 
-6289 EAEAFQ
+6289 
-6295 QDLENPALG
+6295 PAL
-6304 RFEPG
+6304 
-6309 QNYVI
+6309 
-6314 VTYRDS
+6314 S
-6320 GHSNR
+6320 G
-6325 AGANA
+6325 
-6330 PALDTG
+6330 
-6336 LEGVRQII
+6336 
-6344 EQVQEAANGRFR
+6344 
-6356 VVVMGEEP
+6356 
-6364 AEWSGPALQNYWN
+6364 
-6377 WPSVGNRRK
+6377 
-6386 ELALL
+6386 
-6391 RYLADE
+6391 
-6397 YNIVGAVGMRSG
+6397 
-6409 VMDELAF
+6409 
-6416 AGIKVIS
+6416 
-6423 IDISPHRNE
+6423 
-6432 GDGIPNLKQSKGW
+6432 
-6445 TRGLRFEEAYERN
+6445 
-6458 YGRAFVTDPR
+6458 
-6468 PEDTTYAA
+6468 
-6476 PGATTPVPFPGR
+6476 
-6488 FSADDVLTIRSAVE
+6488 
-6502 FYLVDDPDSAGFRHD
+6502 
-6517 SHPHERLR
+6517 
-6525 VEAALDRLGPV
+6525 
-6536 ATMTGLQL
+6536 
-6544 AQRTLPYLREFR
+6544 
-6556 EFKAR
+6556 
-6561 IPEVWDLVEPRLMEA
+6561 
-6576 EDAAADYQN
+6576 
-6585 RAAEACRQAVADFPE
+6585 
-6600 GLTALGVTAASD
+6600 
-6612 LLAKVGPGPL
+6612 
-6622 SAQHP
+6622 
-6627 IEEVGAMFIEEIRT
+6627 
-6641 ALRKALP
+6641 
-6648 KGATPAVREWIT
+6648 T
-6660 NASPEQLRT
+6660 N
-6669 VLRRCLEVYG
+6669 
-6679 GLP
+6679 